1 MDRARSHFSD
11 PWLPSPGVYTMCI
24 PCGVMGMMS
33 SEPLPTETC
42 ACPALTVFRKVERA
56 VS

>member
-1 MDRARSHFSD
+1 MDRALSRFSD
-11 PWLPSPGVYTMCI
+11 TWLPSPAVSAMGI

-33 SEPLPTETC
+33 SEPLQTETC
-42 ACPALTVFRKVERA
+42 ACPALTIFRKVERA

>member
-1 MDRARSHFSD
+1 MDRALSHFSD
-11 PWLPSPGVYTMCI
+11 PWLPSPGVSAMCI
-24 PCGVMGMMS
+24 PCRVMGMMS
-33 SEPLPTETC
+33 SEPLQTETC